1 MTGRK
6 RLVRP
11 LFTKQRANLVQMHT
25 YPKND
30 EIHDS
35 LRGLA
40 TTRPESTV
48 GREPPQKLKKTRKIR
63 RTLGVLQIRI
73 RCDTSITHTHTQPR
87 ARPIEK
93 LLHNSS
99 SGTTY
104 RRTYKEVTPHSPS
117 QQGLSRGRRPQT
129 RNNKIKTA
137 NHAVTSRSCHTS
149 SFFPNDQP
157 FPRGSTN
164 HAECRNSTPKQNKK
178 IDVQQRP
185 LYRISCLR
193 VANRVRQLH
202 SANAGERVNDCA

>member
-1 MTGRK
+1 MRRTWYGTGDYRSLVVSSSLPYYKISEFNGRYYLTGRK

-149 SFFPNDQP
+149 SFLQTTSRFLAGQP
-157 FPRGSTN
+157 TTPSAVTLL
-164 HAECRNSTPKQNKK
+164 RNKIKK
-178 IDVQQRP
+178 
-185 LYRISCLR
+185 
-193 VANRVRQLH
+193 
-202 SANAGERVNDCA
+202 